1 MLGGSRSQAKNS
13 LPEPAPA
20 EPCSLA
26 LFSLKQ
32 AYEKRVIE
40 PVLPKSSVRYRLAC
54 GAKISAPRWGSG
66 GGAEPCE
73 NSVQASGQAQMKGRA
88 RPGVWRPWPWRL
100 CSVFIFIS
108 AMGSSCV
115 ADDVILHLQNGDRIT
130 GRIILADTNQ
140 IVVATAFSGK
150 LTIPRSLVEK
160 QEPAPQ
166 GGASNAPPSL
176 VRATGVVSELVLTN
190 KAAGTQT
197 TNSSGFR
204 QFLREWHGEAQMGAN
219 LGFSTVDREAFT
231 GHMKLTEN
239 HKFAGTDRSLRNI
252 IDYDVAYGK
261 TDGVLSDNRMDG
273 SIMTECDLSK
283 RFLVYNSAVAG
294 YDEIR
299 TIDLQY
305 DVGPGIGYKW
315 VIQTNFVFKTEF
327 GADYQEQYFKDQTP
341 TSRYALRLDEDAWW
355 QITRKVRWDEKV
367 EFFPE
372 LDNLSEYR
380 VRLETNLSYLFKQNI
395 TFSLN
400 VIDQYDTG
408 LPANVSK
415 NDLQIRTL
423 LGIKF

>member
-1 MLGGSRSQAKNS
+1 VFICA
-13 LPEPAPA
+13 
-20 EPCSLA
+20 
-26 LFSLKQ
+26 
-32 AYEKRVIE
+32 
-40 PVLPKSSVRYRLAC
+40 
-54 GAKISAPRWGSG
+54 
-66 GGAEPCE
+66 
-73 NSVQASGQAQMKGRA
+73 
-88 RPGVWRPWPWRL
+88 L
-100 CSVFIFIS
+100 CSF
-108 AMGSSCV
+108 CW

-130 GRIILADTNQ
+130 GRVLSDDTNQ
-140 IVVATAFSGK
+140 IVVATAFSDK
-150 LTIPRSLVEK
+150 LTIPRSLVERR
-160 QEPAPQ
+160 QPVTNLPPSLAQ
-166 GGASNAPPSL
+166 QSGASNAPPSPL

-190 KAAGTQT
+190 KVSGTQT

-204 QFLREWHGEAQMGAN
+204 QFLREWRGEAQMGAN
-219 LGFSTVDREAFT
+219 LGFSSVNREAFT

-261 TDGVLSDNRMDG
+261 TDGVLSDNRMEG
-273 SIMTECDLSK
+273 SIMTEYDLSK
-283 RFLVYNSAVAG
+283 RFLIYNSAVAG

-299 TIDLQY
+299 TIDFQY
-305 DVGPGIGYKW
+305 DVGPGVGYKW
-315 VIQTNFVFKTEF
+315 VSLTNFVFKTEF
-327 GADYQEQYFKDQTP
+327 GGDYQEQYFKDQTT

-355 QITRKVRWDEKV
+355 QITRKVKWDEKV

-408 LPANVSK
+408 LPADVSK